1 MWIDG
6 EMEADSFTVVRE
18 LLERNF
24 ACMGVTCS
32 QVRQYMLRKGP
43 LPSMR
48 VVIGSLDTIRETEM
62 HCFTNFSRLGLFWT
76 RLLGST
82 WLESPAKKQDSQL
95 GLLLASLLPSS
106 CSFFFLHSEFSHS

>member
-6 EMEADSFTVVRE
+6 KMEADSFTVVRE

-48 VVIGSLDTIRETEM
+48 VVIGSCR
-62 HCFTNFSRLGLFWT
+62 
-76 RLLGST
+76 
-82 WLESPAKKQDSQL
+82 
-95 GLLLASLLPSS
+95 
-106 CSFFFLHSEFSHS
+106 